1 MNGCPRDLVLLIGE
15 ALEQAKA
22 HSTGDLKTGEYSDNL
37 QSLINKF
44 CTWDS
49 SRCFYPDDNPLW
61 LCVTEAYRHTCI
73 LRTRRL
79 LDEKESAAE
88 PCIQESVTAI
98 LDSIASIPGSS
109 PLIEL
114 LVLPLFMAGAD
125 CLSLHSRHYVLLRLR
140 EIKARSEM
148 GISAPQTL
156 LEKVWHA
163 RAQKPAH
170 GQSNVPWM
178 LFVGSSACICNSV
191 D

>member
-1 MNGCPRDLVLLIGE
+1 MNGCPRNLVLMVGE
-15 ALEQAKA
+15 ALGHAKA
-22 HSTGDLKTGEYSDNL
+22 HSTGDLKTGEYSDSL
-37 QSLINKF
+37 QRLVNKF
-44 CTWDS
+44 YTWDS
-49 SRCFYPDDNPLW
+49 SCCSYPDDSPLW
-61 LCVTEAYRHTCI
+61 LCITEAYRHTCI

-79 LDEKESAAE
+79 LDENESAAE

-98 LDSIASIPGSS
+98 LDSVASIPGSS

-125 CLSLHSRHYVLLRLR
+125 CLSLHSRHYVLLRLG
-140 EIKARSEM
+140 EINARSQM
-148 GISAPQTL
+148 GISAPRTL

-170 GQSNVPWM
+170 DRSNVPWM
-178 LFVGSSACICNSV
+178 LFVSSSPCICSSV